1 VTGHE
6 EVEREGPALQ
16 GLIPGIVDAHV
27 HYFNPSRP
35 SWVMERFEQLPMKR
49 FVPPPVRWLAARLGA
64 GSDNHLG
71 LDPSLLRA
79 LYEPNNYARDA
90 AALPAVGGVG
100 VAAVVAVE
108 ANWRTVRP
116 PEALMDSSYEE
127 LQYLLDL
134 PHGRRGPE
142 LGAVVIA
149 ADPRHPQFAAQLD
162 RQLDFSDK
170 VRAVRFKWAQHPD
183 PDIHDWCDEPDA
195 VASTRFLQGFE
206 AMVERDLVFVSLAYS
221 HQLGQLDMLARRFP
235 EVTMVVEHLG
245 VPAGVFGPTG
255 TRTGMTAAARAEI
268 LGLWRERMA
277 MIAQRPN
284 VVVKVSGLG
293 LPYLGYGPETSG
305 NIGTRAV
312 LADMMGPLVTHV
324 VEHFGPDRV
333 IFGSDSP
340 IDRPNSPI
348 EMTVGALLDVLGER
362 GPYLL
367 QQLFADN
374 ARRIFDIALD

>member
-1 VTGHE
+1 MTGRE
-6 EVEREGPALQ
+6 RVEREGVGLE

-35 SWVMERFEQLPMKR
+35 SWALDRFERLPMKR
-49 FVPPPVRWLAARLGA
+49 FVPPPVHWIAAKLGA
-64 GSDNHLG
+64 GGDNGLG

-79 LYEPNNYARDA
+79 PYEPTNYARDA
-90 AALPAVGGVG
+90 SVLPAVAGVG

-108 ANWRTVRP
+108 ANWRTVKP
-116 PEALMDSSYEE
+116 PEALMETSFDE
-127 LQYLLDL
+127 LKYLLDL
-134 PHGRRGPE
+134 PHGRGPE

-149 ADPRHPQFAAQLD
+149 ADPRHPQFAAELD
-162 RQLDFSDK
+162 RQLALSDK
-170 VRAVRFKWAQHPD
+170 VRAIRFKWARHPD

-195 VASTRFLQGFE
+195 VASTSFLRGFE
-206 AMVERDLVFVSLAYS
+206 ALAERDLAFVSLAYS

-255 TRTGMTAAARAEI
+255 ARTGMTAAARAEI

-284 VVVKVSGLG
+284 VVAKVSGLG

-312 LADMMGPLVTHV
+312 LADMMGPLVMHV

-348 EMTVGALLDVLGER
+348 EMTVGALLDVLEPR
-362 GPYLL
+362 GSYLM

-374 ARRIFDIALD
+374 ARRIYGIHPD